1 MTTTAYYYGITDKT
15 VNPGTICKRKCKMLD
30 QNKIDK

>member
-15 VNPGTICKRKCKMLD
+15 VNPGTICKRKCK
-30 QNKIDK
+30 NARSE